1 MIGALFALLGAATFG
16 LNDATVRR
24 GVVTGSVVQGLAVTV
39 PIGVPLFF
47 LAALAS
53 GQLFDVGDLAG
64 LSVLM
69 LAGAGVAHFVWGRYC
84 NYRAVKAMGGNRAG
98 PVQQTSLLV
107 ALVLA
112 VVLLDESVG
121 WLRLVGILLI
131 VAGPTIMVE
140 RQKASAPK
148 AEAAATGLPRV
159 AGGSNGGDSAVV
171 AKPVFTPRLA
181 EGYTFA
187 LLSALG
193 YGVSPILVRAGIEES
208 GLSLLGGL
216 ISYGAAATVVVLV
229 ILASSNL
236 RSSVRQIEPSN
247 LRWFVISGVAVFLAQ
262 MFRYMALAIAPVSVV
277 ASLMRLGLVFR
288 VIFGYF
294 LNRGYESFAPRVLLG
309 IAISILGSVALTV
322 SL

>member
-1 MIGALFALLGAATFG
+1 MLGALLALLAAATFG
-16 LNDATVRR
+16 FNDATVRR

-47 LAALAS
+47 LAAVVS
-53 GQLFDVGDLAG
+53 GQLFDVGALTGPSA
-64 LSVLM
+64 LM

-98 PVQQTSLLV
+98 PVQQTSLLIS
-107 ALVLA
+107 LVLA
-112 VVLLDESVG
+112 VALLDESVG
-121 WLRLVGILLI
+121 WIRLVGILLI

-140 RQKASAPK
+140 RQRASTPK
-148 AEAAATGLPRV
+148 AEATVIPGI
-159 AGGSNGGDSAVV
+159 AGGANGGESAVA
-171 AKPVFTPRLA
+171 AKPAFTPRLA

-193 YGVSPILVRAGIEES
+193 YGVSPVLIRAGIEES

-216 ISYGAAATVVVLV
+216 ISYGAATVVVLV
-229 ILASSNL
+229 VILASASL
-236 RSSVRQIEPSN
+236 RNSVANMERSN
-247 LRWFVISGVAVFLAQ
+247 LRWFTISGVAVFLAQ
-262 MFRYMALAIAPVSVV
+262 MFRYMGLAIAPVSVV
-277 ASLMRLGLVFR
+277 ASIMRLGLVFR

-294 LNRGYESFAPRVLLG
+294 INREYESFAPRVLVG
-309 IAISILGSVALTV
+309 IVVSILGGVALTI